1 VKQTRF
7 RRSVL
12 RSVAGIVLLSA
23 AVLSARSQEPSAPVD
38 FSVLHISDI
47 HIEPHLARS
56 GPPGPPRGAQT
67 IHWICEQAGNAQ
79 PLPDVDPPA
88 PAPAFAIATGDLT
101 EYGVID
107 DTWDIFE
114 RVWRDLP
121 CPLYVLPGNHDNTW
135 VAMYHILRKRH
146 GGVNYSFDRFGC
158 HFICLSSAS
167 PQEPVPSIDATTR
180 SWLKA
185 DLARTPVE
193 TPIFLA
199 LHHPPYVDELANP
212 AELETLLDLLRDH
225 NVVLMLY
232 GHGHQ
237 AVYHDIGGIPGVM
250 GGSTYGKTAGYGLL
264 SVRNGR
270 LRYAYRFHQ
279 PDTQAKGESGSLS
292 SWKTLY
298 EGPLPTRVRPRL
310 FDIEAPAAD
319 EVIAGP
325 TATFAVRLREAIGQD
340 ASANVT
346 FKIDGAKAAEVTVRD
361 PRAAAELSLQ
371 DIVAGAH
378 LLTVTVQLADGR
390 QDLRTRVFHVRRPE
404 PEVVW
409 RVELPAAVKAG
420 PVVANDLLVVAGTD
434 GRIVAL
440 DKRKGTERWTFVTG
454 GEVLATPALTGEL
467 MVFGS
472 GDGTVYALDLRG
484 HLRWKREAGVPV
496 YGAPAI
502 ADDTVY
508 IGDNGGRLHA
518 LALADGQPRWVFD
531 RADYSIEC
539 KPAIWG
545 DLIVFGAWDGQ
556 MYAVTRSDGQLR
568 WKTAG
573 PKSSTMNGNRY
584 YAPADCGPVVID
596 DTLFVCDRG
605 YELGA
610 YSPAGQ
616 LLARWSPK
624 AASIARAPDRPV
636 LYVRTTEEQVLCLD
650 TGGKTVWQA
659 ATAAGRFPI
668 PPSVC
673 GDVVYVCGNR
683 GRLSALRAADG
694 IVLWTFQATPSFF
707 VMAPLAVD
715 VPDAGDPPV
724 CYVAG
729 MDGTLVAVRGRAR

>member
-1 VKQTRF
+1 VTSCHQ
-7 RRSVL
+7 RRWVPKAA
-12 RSVAGIVLLSA
+12 AGVVLLTV
-23 AVLSARSQEPSAPVD
+23 AVLSASSQEPAAPVD

-47 HIEPHLARS
+47 HIDPHLARS
-56 GPPGPPRGAQT
+56 GPPGPPRGADT
-67 IHWICEQAGNAQ
+67 IRWICEQAGNPQ
-79 PLPDVDPPA
+79 PLPDFDPPA
-88 PAPAFAIATGDLT
+88 PPPAFAIATGDLT

-107 DTWDIFE
+107 DTWDVFE
-114 RVWRDLP
+114 RAWRDLP

-135 VAMYHILRKRH
+135 VAMYHILRQRH
-146 GGVNYSFDRFGC
+146 GGANYSFDRFGC
-158 HFICLSSAS
+158 HFVCLSSAS
-167 PQEPVPSIDATTR
+167 PQEPVPSLDATTR

-185 DLARTPVE
+185 DLERTPAG
-193 TPIFLA
+193 TPIFIA

-225 NVVLMLY
+225 NVVLLLY

-237 AVYHDIGGIPGVM
+237 ASYHDIGGIPGVM

-270 LRYAYRFHQ
+270 LRYVYRFHQ
-279 PDTQAKGESGSLS
+279 PDPQAKSEAGGLPT
-292 SWKTLY
+292 WKTLY

-319 EVIAGP
+319 AVVAGS
-325 TATFAVRLREAIGQD
+325 TATFAVRLREGVQED
-340 ASANVT
+340 APANAT
-346 FKIDGAKAAEVTVRD
+346 FKIDGQKVADVTVRA
-361 PRAAAELSLQ
+361 PLASTELSLE
-371 DIVAGAH
+371 DVVPGAH

-390 QDLRTRVFHVRRPE
+390 QDLRTRVFHVQRPE
-404 PEVVW
+404 TEVLW
-409 RVELPAAVKAG
+409 RMHLPAAVKAG
-420 PVVANDLLVVAGTD
+420 PVVAGDLLVVARTD
-434 GRIVAL
+434 GRVVGL
-440 DKRKGTERWTFVTG
+440 DKQKGSERWTFAAG
-454 GEVLATPALTGEL
+454 GEVLATPALAGEL
-467 MVFGS
+467 LVFGS
-472 GDGTVYALDLRG
+472 GDGGVYALDRQG
-484 HLRWKREAGVPV
+484 SLRWKREAGVPV

-539 KPAIWG
+539 RPAVWG

-568 WKTAG
+568 WKTPG

-616 LLARWSPK
+616 LLARWTPK
-624 AASIARAPDRPV
+624 AAAIFKATDPAG
-636 LYVRTTEEQVLCLD
+636 LYVRTTEELVLRLD
-650 TGGKTVWQA
+650 SGAKTIWQA
-659 ATAAGRFPI
+659 AIPAGRFPI
-668 PPSVC
+668 PPAVC

-694 IVLWTFQATPSFF
+694 AVLWTFQVTPGFF
-707 VMAPLAVD
+707 VMAPPAVD
-715 VPDAGDPPV
+715 PADPGGLAV

-729 MDGTLVAVRGRAR
+729 MDGTLVAVRGRPR